1 MNRVSELAFVF
12 VEVIPQ
18 PIPPGTL
25 CISTKYA
32 TAIHLC
38 ACGCGQEVV
47 TPLSRA
53 DWTLL
58 FNGTVSLDPS
68 IGNWSFACQSHYWVT
83 DNHIVWA
90 PKWSRERIDSNRRI
104 DGRRRQQHDGRVEPP
119 FQSSSGGAEKQVKGS
134 LLARWLKRL
143 LE

>member
-1 MNRVSELAFVF
+1 VTRVSELTVVF
-12 VEVIPQ
+12 VEVVPQ
-18 PIPPGTL
+18 PIPLGTL

-47 TPLSRA
+47 TPLSPS

-68 IGNWSFACQSHYWVT
+68 IGNWSFACQSHYWIT

-90 PKWSRERIDSNRRI
+90 PKWSKARIDANRRI
-104 DGRRRQQHDGRVEPP
+104 VARRRQQLGDRIEPP
-119 FQSSSGGAEKQVKGS
+119 FPSASGSEEKLVDGHW
-134 LLARWLKRL
+134 LLRWIKRL
-143 LE
+143 LG